1 MTSCWMPL
9 HMNDIRVVLLLLF
22 HFQIIMKRDFVEFCF
37 VVVILKKTDCF
48 IVPFV
53 MIVCEPSNV
62 CDMELSFKNTLLS
75 VNFKLVKDKSNFLT
89 SI

>member
-9 HMNDIRVVLLLLF
+9 HMNGIRAVLLLLF
-22 HFQIIMKRDFVEFCF
+22 YFQIIMKRDFVELCF

-53 MIVCEPSNV
+53 MIVC
-62 CDMELSFKNTLLS
+62 DMELSFKNTLLS
-75 VNFKLVKDKSNFLT
+75 VNFKLVKDSLIF
-89 SI
+89 